1 MRCRAV
7 YSHPGFDKISNHYY
21 QEIIRRNP
29 IMATWLGEHQ
39 YDALLPEVG
48 AESIEKNLDFLREM
62 RDTFNNI
69 PDNELS
75 IDERIDKEAVNHF
88 VGQHLFID
96 GDLQRWKMGKD
107 LAMNIGDAIFLIFSR
122 DFAPLHTRV
131 ETIVTRLRAVPAY
144 LMSGKT
150 LFQNV
155 PALWGEIFLESARN
169 LPVFLDTIEKNLHG
183 QVSPVLISE
192 FYQAAQQAKKSLANF
207 TSWFKNAIM
216 PNATASWSMGEGAF
230 QALLGSKQLGLT
242 KAEILEIEQHSRQ
255 MADEKLEMLGNR
267 IVGASTKS
275 KAGVISEAHNRIR
288 HKSPAS
294 FELALK
300 AYRNAVSRSR
310 DFVTSSGFA
319 TLPDNED
326 LEILETPEFMA
337 HLIPFSAYIGPERA
351 SDKLKG
357 TYLLTRDQTASRYNY
372 AEIINNAIHEVYPGH
387 HLQLSGHNLHPG
399 KMRSLT
405 ECLEI
410 IEGWA
415 HYCED
420 ATREMGFEVSDE
432 CLFTLAANNLFNC
445 ARLKIDV
452 MLQTREWNFDQAIR
466 HLMDQGRIDR
476 PSALAEVRRYTQFP
490 GSQISNITGKHILM
504 DLKKILQQEFKN
516 EFSDR
521 NFHDL
526 IIYEGSLPIHIA
538 RKYYGEKVKQ
548 IIKTRG
554 STQS

>member
-7 YSHPGFDKISNHYY
+7 YSHAGFDKISSHYY

-39 YDALLPEVG
+39 YDALLPEIG
-48 AESIEKNLDFLREM
+48 AESVEKNLDFLREM
-62 RDTFNNI
+62 RDSFNNI

-88 VGQHLFID
+88 VGQQLFLD

-107 LAMNIGDAIFLIFSR
+107 LAMNIGDAIFLIFTR
-122 DFAPLHTRV
+122 DFAPLQNRV
-131 ETIVTRLRAVPAY
+131 ETIVARLKSVPVF

-150 LFQNV
+150 LFQKV

-169 LPVFLDTIEKNLHG
+169 LPIFLDTIEKSLHG
-183 QVSPVLISE
+183 QVSPILISE
-192 FYQAAQQAKKSLANF
+192 YHNTAHQAKKALADY
-207 TSWFKNAIM
+207 TSWFKNAVM
-216 PNATASWSMGEGAF
+216 PKATADWAMGEGAF
-230 QALLGSKQLGLT
+230 EAFLASKQLGLT
-242 KAEILEIEQHSRQ
+242 KAEILEIEQYSKQ
-255 MADEKLEMLGNR
+255 MANDKLEKLSCR
-267 IVGASTKS
+267 IIGANTGS
-275 KAGVISEAHNRIR
+275 KANTISEAHNRIR
-288 HKSPAS
+288 HKSPAN

-300 AYRNAVSRSR
+300 AYRDAVSCSR
-310 DFVTSSGFA
+310 DFVASSGFA

-326 LEILETPEFMA
+326 LEILETPDFMT

-351 SDKLKG
+351 SGQLKG
-357 TYLLTRDQTASRYNY
+357 TYLLTRDQTVSRYNY
-372 AEIINNAIHEVYPGH
+372 AEIVNSAIHEAYPGH
-387 HLQLSGHNLHPG
+387 HLQLSGHNMHPG

-405 ECLEI
+405 DCLEI

-420 ATREMGFEVSDE
+420 ATREMGFEVKDE
-432 CLFTLAANNLFNC
+432 SLFTRAADELYNC
-445 ARLKIDV
+445 ARLKIDI
-452 MLQTREWNFDQAIR
+452 MLQTREWNFDQAMR
-466 HLMDQGRIDR
+466 HLMDQGKIDR
-476 PSALAEVRRYTQFP
+476 PSALAEIRRYTQSP
-490 GSQISNITGKHILM
+490 GSQISNITGKHILVGI
-504 DLKKILQQEFKN
+504 KKSLQQEFKN

-538 RKYYGEKVKQ
+538 RKYYREKIKQ
-548 IIKTRG
+548 NIKTRG
-554 STQS
+554 